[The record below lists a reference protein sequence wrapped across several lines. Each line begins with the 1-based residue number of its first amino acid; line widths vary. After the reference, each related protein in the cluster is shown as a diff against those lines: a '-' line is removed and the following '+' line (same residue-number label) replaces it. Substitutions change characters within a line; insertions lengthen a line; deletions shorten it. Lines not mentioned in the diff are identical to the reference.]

1 MFLICIFNTFIKQT
15 VLNFEEF
22 EDTKGKIR
30 IRKWKKDTQH
40 NGQSKM
46 DKRTNNDLQKNKQNT
61 KDGVARIPLKS
72 DGEGRCPER

>member
-1 MFLICIFNTFIKQT
+1 
-15 VLNFEEF
+15 
-22 EDTKGKIR
+22 
-30 IRKWKKDTQH
+30 
-40 NGQSKM
+40 M